1 MSNFNY
7 PNSRLYSGH
16 YFPVL
21 IDFNFIVDSTN
32 GNGLGIRS
40 LKGAYVKNVFMHT
53 SASFTGNTHSSITVD
68 GISGGTSSLL
78 PGMPVS
84 GSGIPAGTT
93 IASIVSSSSVTL
105 SQATS
110 TTVSSDTISYAGVG
124 SPNPAAGNI
133 LVQLAGNY
141 NRLLFSNVGDI
152 GPLSGSNLAVDGSAL
167 TIGQAYVITVVGTST
182 AADWLALGVPAGV
195 TAAPGVVFIAL
206 VTGTGSGSGQVQLS
220 SNSGIAKYQGV
231 GNANLSIAPMS
242 TDYSTSVIGSWLL
255 FQSLAA
261 TSSSVTTLIPTAPAN
276 GTVIG
281 IQCYLSNSPLMLGGQ

>member
-7 PNSRLYSGH
+7 PNSRIYSGH

-32 GNGLGIRS
+32 GNGLGQRS

-53 SASFTGNTHSSITVD
+53 TASFTGNTHSSVVVD

-84 GSGIPAGTT
+84 GSGIPSGCM
-93 IASIVSSSSVTL
+93 IASITSSSSITL
-105 SQATS
+105 TQSAT
-110 TTVSSDTISYAGVG
+110 TTVTGDSISYAGVG

-141 NRLLFSNVGDI
+141 NRFLFSNIGDI
-152 GPLSGSNLAVDGSAL
+152 GPLSGSTIAVDSTLL
-167 TIGQAYVITVVGTST
+167 TVGQAYVIVSVGTST

-195 TAAPGVVFIAL
+195 TPAVGVAFIAL
-206 VTGTGSGSGQVQLS
+206 VTGSGSGSGLVELS
-220 SNSGIAKYQGV
+220 SNSGITKYQGV
-231 GNANLSIAPMS
+231 GDANQSIAPYAS
-242 TDYSTSVIGSWLL
+242 PSTSVIGSWVL

-281 IQCYLSNSPLMLGGQ
+281 IQCWLSNSPLLLGGQ